1 MNALPAAL
9 SSLLTLW
16 NALGRAYIGGRFA
29 RLKLNFCQVKKYI
42 MVLLK
47 LRAGLYN
54 PEKSE
59 RVVEVEAIVDTS
71 AMYSVVRRDVL
82 EQLGVK
88 PVERR
93 RFRAFGGYVVR
104 DIGEVGMVLMGRR
117 RVVPVIFGEDG
128 DPAVVGVTALEI
140 FGLEVDVVRGTLKEA
155 ELLLL

>member
-1 MNALPAAL
+1 
-9 SSLLTLW
+9 
-16 NALGRAYIGGRFA
+16 
-29 RLKLNFCQVKKYI
+29 

-54 PEKSE
+54 PEKPE
-59 RVVEVEAIVDTS
+59 KVTEVEAIVDTG
-71 AMYSVVRRDVL
+71 AIYSVVRRDLL

-93 RFRAFGGYVVR
+93 RFRAFGGYVER

-117 RVVPVIFGEDG
+117 RIVPVVFGEDG

-140 FGLEVDVVRGTLKEA
+140 FGLEVDVVRGVLKET
-155 ELLLL
+155 ELFLL

>member
-1 MNALPAAL
+1 M
-9 SSLLTLW
+9 
-16 NALGRAYIGGRFA
+16 R
-29 RLKLNFCQVKKYI
+29 V
-42 MVLLK
+42 
-47 LRAGLYN
+47 GLYN
-54 PEKSE
+54 PEKPE
-59 RVVEVEAIVDTS
+59 RVVEVEAIVETG
-71 AMYSVVRRDVL
+71 AIYSVVRRDVL

-93 RFRAFGGYVVR
+93 RFRAFGGHVER

-117 RVVPVIFGEDG
+117 RIIPVIFGEDG

>member
-1 MNALPAAL
+1 
-9 SSLLTLW
+9 
-16 NALGRAYIGGRFA
+16 
-29 RLKLNFCQVKKYI
+29 
-42 MVLLK
+42 MVLLN

-54 PEKSE
+54 PEEPE
-59 RVVEVEAIVDTS
+59 RVVEVEAIVDTG
-71 AMYSVVRRDVL
+71 AIYSVVRRDIL

-93 RFRAFGGYVVR
+93 RFRAFGGYVER

-117 RVVPVIFGEDG
+117 RIIPAIFGEDG

>member
-1 MNALPAAL
+1 MA
-9 SSLLTLW
+9 
-16 NALGRAYIGGRFA
+16 
-29 RLKLNFCQVKKYI
+29 
-42 MVLLK
+42 LLK

-54 PEKSE
+54 PEEPE

-71 AMYSVVRRDVL
+71 AMYSVVRRDIL

-93 RFRAFGGYVVR
+93 RFRAFGGYVER

-117 RVVPVIFGEDG
+117 RIIPVIFGEDG

>member
-1 MNALPAAL
+1 MA
-9 SSLLTLW
+9 
-16 NALGRAYIGGRFA
+16 
-29 RLKLNFCQVKKYI
+29 
-42 MVLLK
+42 LLK

-54 PEKSE
+54 PEEPE
-59 RVVEVEAIVDTS
+59 RVVEVEAIVDTG
-71 AMYSVVRRDVL
+71 AIYSVVRRDIL

-93 RFRAFGGYVVR
+93 RFRAFGGYVER

-117 RVVPVIFGEDG
+117 RIIPVIFGEDG

>member
-1 MNALPAAL
+1 
-9 SSLLTLW
+9 
-16 NALGRAYIGGRFA
+16 
-29 RLKLNFCQVKKYI
+29 
-42 MVLLK
+42 MVLLE
-47 LRAGLYN
+47 LRGGLYN
-54 PEKSE
+54 PEKPE
-59 RVVEVEAIVDTS
+59 KVIEVEAIVDTS

-104 DIGEVGMVLMGRR
+104 NIGEVGMVLMGRR
-117 RVVPVIFGEDG
+117 RIIPVIFGEDG

-140 FGLEVDVVRGTLKEA
+140 FGLEVDVVKGMLREA

>member
-1 MNALPAAL
+1 
-9 SSLLTLW
+9 
-16 NALGRAYIGGRFA
+16 
-29 RLKLNFCQVKKYI
+29 
-42 MVLLK
+42 MVFLK
-47 LRAGLYN
+47 LRVGLYN
-54 PEKSE
+54 PEKPE
-59 RVVEVEAIVDTS
+59 RVVEVEGIVDTS

-117 RVVPVIFGEDG
+117 RIIPVIFGEDG

-140 FGLEVDVVRGTLKEA
+140 FGLEVDVVRGVLKEA
-155 ELLLL
+155 RLFLL